1 MKSEMAEV
9 KLAKLCVELMQERF
23 IDEGSPTEDIIVGVK
38 LVGNGVQPVYKTGP
52 KKKLPIAT
60 KANLPRKR
68 TYAGQLE
75 HGLTT
80 GTDWVFWSLG
90 TTDTGQLPRATP
102 GNGQPGAYVIR
113 MVGVTITYSDTYSV
127 WLAGEEDWLRTARGD
142 RRAFTYVESAEE
154 AMWKWECEQAQ
165 EVTDAS

>member
-9 KLAKLCVELMQERF
+9 KLAKLCIELMQERF
-23 IDEGSPTEDIIVGVK
+23 IDEGSHTEDIIVGVK

-60 KANLPRKR
+60 ESNLPPKR
-68 TYAGQLE
+68 TYAGELKRLHMRE
-75 HGLTT
+75 S
-80 GTDWVFWSLG
+80 DWVLWALG
-90 TTDTGQLPRATP
+90 TQDTAQLPHVTP
-102 GNGQPGAYVIR
+102 GSGEPEAYVIR
-113 MVGVTITYSDTYSV
+113 MLGVTLTYSDTYSV
-127 WLAGEEDWLRTARGD
+127 WLAGEEDWLRTSRGD

-165 EVTDAS
+165 EGK